1 MHANGTPL
9 EPLRASDRPAL
20 RRRGRLAGGQASLP
34 ATLAVVALAFGV
46 AAFGVVTDRD
56 GLALLGLAAAGLL
69 AAALAAS
76 ASRSIHRN
84 DELRAT
90 NRELQR
96 RNADLEARRLAIGKA
111 LDLID
116 DRTNGWLYELVEVM
130 GDELAELVDT
140 EVGDP
145 SEDAR

>member
-9 EPLRASDRPAL
+9 EPLRATARPAL
-20 RRRGRLAGGQASLP
+20 RRRGLACGQAILP

-46 AAFGVVTDRD
+46 AALAVVTNRD
-56 GLALLGLAAAGLL
+56 ALALPGLAATSLL
-69 AAALAAS
+69 ATALAAS
-76 ASRSIHRN
+76 ASRSIRRH
-84 DELRAT
+84 DELHAT

-130 GDELAELVDT
+130 GDELAELVDR

>member
-9 EPLRASDRPAL
+9 ETLRATARPAL
-20 RRRGRLAGGQASLP
+20 PRRGRLAGAHASLP
-34 ATLAVVALAFGV
+34 AKLGLIALALGV
-46 AAFGVVTDRD
+46 ATLGVETNREA
-56 GLALLGLAAAGLL
+56 LALLGLAATSLL
-69 AAALAAS
+69 ATALTAS
-76 ASRSIHRN
+76 ASRSIRRH

-130 GDELAELVDT
+130 GDELAELVDR

-145 SEDAR
+145 NGDAR

>member
-9 EPLRASDRPAL
+9 EPPRATAGPTL
-20 RRRGRLAGGQASLP
+20 RRSRRAGGHASVP
-34 ATLAVVALAFGV
+34 ATIALIALALGIATFGV
-46 AAFGVVTDRD
+46 QTNRAA
-56 GLALLGLAAAGLL
+56 LALLGLAATGLL
-69 AAALAAS
+69 ATGLAAS
-76 ASRSIHRN
+76 ASRSVRRH

-130 GDELAELVDT
+130 GDELAELVDR

-145 SEDAR
+145 SEDER

>member
-1 MHANGTPL
+1 MHAKGTPL
-9 EPLRASDRPAL
+9 EPLRATARPAL

-46 AAFGVVTDRD
+46 AALGVVTDRD
-56 GLALLGLAAAGLL
+56 ALALLGLAATGLL
-69 AAALAAS
+69 ATGLAAS
-76 ASRSIHRN
+76 ASRAIRRL

-116 DRTNGWLYELVEVM
+116 DRTDGWLYELIEVM
-130 GDELAELVDT
+130 GDELVELVDK

-145 SEDAR
+145 NEDER

>member
-9 EPLRASDRPAL
+9 EPPRAAARPDL
-20 RRRGRLAGGQASLP
+20 RRRHRLAGGHAYLP
-34 ATLAVVALAFGV
+34 ATLAVVALALGV
-46 AAFGVVTDRD
+46 AALGVVTNRD
-56 GLALLGLAAAGLL
+56 ALALLGLAATGLL
-69 AAALAAS
+69 ANALATS
-76 ASRSIHRN
+76 ASRSIRRH
-84 DELRAT
+84 DELRAA

-116 DRTNGWLYELVEVM
+116 DRTNGWLYELIEVM
-130 GDELAELVDT
+130 GDELAELVDK

-145 SEDAR
+145 SEDER